1 MEERLR
7 LGDPADVGRLLREEK
22 FRVDHPFRVSRRVF
36 GASTLDLEGS
46 EHLKR
51 KRGWWAGFGKQW
63 AGSVTVQ
70 EMVDSAV
77 ADGFARARVSNDLL
91 QGCVYIPNRI
101 VLDLLDLPEV
111 DPIEHYES
119 LKPVLRILGGLPE
132 TDDSVAQA
140 KDYIQRLVRD
150 VTVPWFSD
158 LSNEARSAE
167 LALFLVAGAETTV
180 VALEVLTSA
189 WWNDADA
196 VTDAVR
202 SAGSASV
209 VMRLLTQDAPLG
221 LTTRYASR
229 DVFIDT
235 VGQIPR
241 GALIEVDLASA
252 SLQLGIGETDDRRK
266 AQSYVFG
273 AGAHRCPGDRL
284 AMLEAQAYLG
294 GLLALDASEYA
305 PVAAAE
311 PRPATFRHLPW
322 QALERTTNS
331 RAGAPAERSVGDA

>member
-7 LGDPADVGRLLREEK
+7 LGDPADVGRLLREER
-22 FRVDHPFRVSRRVF
+22 FRVDHPFRVSRRIF

-46 EHLKR
+46 EHRKR
-51 KRGWWAGFGKQW
+51 KRGWWTGFGKQW

-77 ADGFARARVSNDLL
+77 ADGFARARASNDLL

-119 LKPVLRILGGLPE
+119 LKPVLRTLGGLPE
-132 TDDSVAQA
+132 ADECVAQA
-140 KDYIQRLVRD
+140 KDYIQRVVRD

-158 LSNEARSAE
+158 LPDDARLAE

-196 VTDAVR
+196 VTDDVR
-202 SAGSASV
+202 SAGSGSV

-229 DVFIDT
+229 DVFIDA

-252 SLQLGIGETDDRRK
+252 SLQSGTGETDDRRVV
-266 AQSYVFG
+266 QSFVFG

-284 AMLEAQAYLG
+284 AMLEAQAYLE
-294 GLLALDASEYA
+294 GLLDLDASEYA

-311 PRPATFRHLPW
+311 PRPSTFRHLPW

-331 RAGAPAERSVGDA
+331 HAGTPGERRLRDA

>member
-1 MEERLR
+1 MEQRLR
-7 LGDPADVGRLLREEK
+7 LGDPADVGRLLRQEE

-46 EHLKR
+46 EHRKR

-63 AGSVTVQ
+63 VDSVTVK

-77 ADGFARARVSNDLL
+77 ADGFARARAGNDLL
-91 QGCVYIPNRI
+91 QGCAYIPNRI

-119 LKPVLRILGGLPE
+119 LQPVLRVLGGLPE
-132 TDDSVAQA
+132 TDDRVARA
-140 KDYIQRLVRD
+140 KDYIRRVVED

-158 LSNEARSAE
+158 LPAEARAAE

-196 VTDAVR
+196 VTDEVR
-202 SAGSASV
+202 GAGSGAV

-229 DVFIDT
+229 EVFIEAI
-235 VGQIPR
+235 GRIPR
-241 GALIEVDLASA
+241 GAMIDVDLASA
-252 SLQLGIGETDDRRK
+252 SLRSDPGETDDRRN
-266 AQSYVFG
+266 AQRYVFG

-284 AMLEAQAYLG
+284 AMLEAQTYLE
-294 GLLALDASEYA
+294 GLLTLDASEYA
-305 PVAAAE
+305 PVAADE
-311 PRPATFRHLPW
+311 PRPSTFRHLPW
-322 QALERTTNS
+322 KALRRTTNP
-331 RAGAPAERSVGDA
+331 RAGAPGQGGAGDA

>member
-7 LGDPADVGRLLREEK
+7 LGDPAYVDRLLREEE
-22 FRVDHPFRVSRRVF
+22 FRVDHPFRVSRRIF

-46 EHLKR
+46 EHRKR

-77 ADGFARARVSNDLL
+77 ADGFARARASNDLL

-132 TDDSVAQA
+132 TDDCVAQA
-140 KDYIQRLVRD
+140 KDYIQRVVRD

-158 LSNEARSAE
+158 LPDEASSAE

-196 VTDAVR
+196 VTDDVR
-202 SAGSASV
+202 SAGSGSV

-229 DVFIDT
+229 EVFIDT

-241 GALIEVDLASA
+241 GAMIDVDLASA
-252 SLQLGIGETDDRRK
+252 SLQSDPGETDARRN

-273 AGAHRCPGDRL
+273 AGAHRCPGHRL
-284 AMLEAQAYLG
+284 AMLEAQAYLE

-305 PVAAAE
+305 PVAADE
-311 PRPATFRHLPW
+311 PRPSTFRHLPW

-331 RAGAPAERSVGDA
+331 RAGTPGESGVGDA